1 MQKKR
6 SSRNLSFAA
15 LLIILSAFACK
26 KPAHIGKSD
35 SSEEI
40 SSIVFATSLSDT
52 LPQKTLEEIN
62 VTDAMGIKIASI
74 DGTYVSYFE
83 YQAEPGNVVKALSNM
98 AFSKAC
104 VLADTT
110 CRRISNKNLE
120 ELKSQVSTVEVD
132 HSEFFWAANSG
143 GMEAFECIKPP
154 FKHTLLV
161 DKNSTRIFH
170 RIEFLG

>member
-1 MQKKR
+1 MQKKG
-6 SSRNLSFAA
+6 SSRILSFAA

-35 SSEEI
+35 LSEEM
-40 SSIVFATSLSDT
+40 SAIVFATSLSDT
-52 LPQKTLEEIN
+52 LPQKTLEQLK
-62 VTDAMGIKIASI
+62 VTDAMGIKIASTN
-74 DGTYVSYFE
+74 GTYVSYFE
-83 YQAEPGNVVKALSNM
+83 YKAEPCNVVKALTNL
-98 AFSKAC
+98 AFSKAA

-110 CRRISNKNLE
+110 CRRIPNKNLD
-120 ELKSQVSTVEVD
+120 ELKSQVSLLEVE
-132 HSEFFWAANSG
+132 HSDFFWTANSG

-154 FKHTLLV
+154 FKHTLIV